1 MNSDVVNLVDGLWRF
16 GNNKVWLV
24 QAGMI
29 GGTVNVDVNKLS
41 HGLDEFLDQI
51 AEAATGS
58 IVGLQGITWRLV
70 GFDKV
75 VFAAA
80 VDLGGLAED
89 EMPIQVSC
97 DAGLAPFL
105 QIQYGLA
112 PHEAQH
118 AVAAKPTQH
127 SDSDLVAQQS
137 NGRQLRT
144 CRETGKVR
152 AVIDDWVIGQWFTEQ
167 IAGDTLAAM
176 TGLLRACSATGE
188 D

>member
-105 QIQYGLA
+105 QIQ
-112 PHEAQH
+112 
-118 AVAAKPTQH
+118 
-127 SDSDLVAQQS
+127 
-137 NGRQLRT
+137 
-144 CRETGKVR
+144 
-152 AVIDDWVIGQWFTEQ
+152 
-167 IAGDTLAAM
+167 
-176 TGLLRACSATGE
+176 
-188 D
+188 